1 MSMTSGQYDSHVNMV
16 FKIVGVQ
23 QGETMPASIC
33 SQIRQNLTQ
42 GMSLRL
48 KSENC
53 LKDCK
58 PGRTLLYIIYDNK

>member
-1 MSMTSGQYDSHVNMV
+1 MMSGQNGSHVNMV

-23 QGETMPASIC
+23 QGETTPANIC

-42 GMSLRL
+42 TLSLRL

-53 LKDCK
+53 LKYYRL
-58 PGRTLLYIIYDNK
+58 GRTLLYIIYDNK